1 MGVVALTP
9 RRSHALVARVAP
21 AQDKDGKQGVRLSRK
36 IMVVAGDALRSNMT
50 RLGPKVLPVIEQ
62 AKFLLNLVGRKM
74 TTGSLPLPRRTCP

>member
-1 MGVVALTP
+1 
-9 RRSHALVARVAP
+9 
-21 AQDKDGKQGVRLSRK
+21 
-36 IMVVAGDALRSNMT
+36 MVVAGDALRSNMT